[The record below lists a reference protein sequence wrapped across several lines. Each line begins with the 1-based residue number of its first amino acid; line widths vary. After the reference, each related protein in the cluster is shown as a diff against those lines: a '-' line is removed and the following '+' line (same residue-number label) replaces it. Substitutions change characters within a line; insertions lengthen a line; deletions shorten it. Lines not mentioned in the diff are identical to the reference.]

1 MMTLL
6 CFLADN
12 LLLFPLIFLMF
23 HLQALWDA
31 KTRRGVVGR
40 YQSQRLARCVR
51 RSPEN
56 VGRELFLIHCAS
68 MGEFE
73 HIKPFLRQLREK
85 RPESRTVVMFFSP
98 SGYENVRDVP
108 GVDLFLYAP
117 FDWWLPVW
125 RLFRTLRPRALM
137 IAKYD
142 AWPNQVWVAKWLGI
156 PCFLINAQLY
166 ETSSRLRWPA
176 RQVLPVIYRR
186 FDRILCTS
194 ETDKQNYARLA
205 PPSCITVVGDTKYDQ
220 VIFRSEESR
229 KKAVLPAGFYREK
242 LVFVAGSTWPED
254 EAQLIPAIK
263 SLWEKHRE
271 LRVIICPHE
280 PGEAHLAQLE
290 VQLDPLP
297 VVRYS
302 RLDES
307 APAAVVLIDQIGL
320 LANLYSVAAV
330 AYVGGSFKQNVHN
343 VLEPAVYSI
352 PVLFGPVNQKSHE
365 AQLLRQSGGGIE
377 VASGEEILRLL
388 DQFFSDEAVRR
399 QVGKAARDLVESR
412 RGATERTVQAILTL
426 LEITPPPE

>member
-1 MMTLL
+1 MTLL
-6 CFLADN
+6 CILVYN
-12 LLLFPLIFLMF
+12 LLLFPLIFAMF
-23 HLQALWDA
+23 HIQALWDS

-40 YQSQRLARCVR
+40 YQSQRLARRFR
-51 RSPEN
+51 RLPEN
-56 VGRELFLIHCAS
+56 AARELFLIHCAS

-73 HIKPFLRQLREK
+73 HIKPFLRKLREK

-98 SGYENVRDVP
+98 SGYENVREVP

-117 FDWWLPVW
+117 FDGWLPVW
-125 RLFRTLRPRALM
+125 RLFRTLRPRTLI

-142 AWPNQVWVAKWLGI
+142 AWPNQIWMANWMGI
-156 PCFLINAQLY
+156 PRFLINAQLY
-166 ETSSRLRWPA
+166 ATSSRLRWPA
-176 RQVLPVIYRR
+176 RWVLPTIYRR

-194 ETDKQNYARLA
+194 ETDRQNYAHLA
-205 PPSCITVVGDTKYDQ
+205 LSSCITVVGDTKYDQ

-229 KKAVLPAGFYREK
+229 KKAVLPPEFYRGK
-242 LVFVAGSTWPED
+242 PVFVAGSTWPED

-280 PGEAHLAQLE
+280 PGETHLAQLE
-290 VQLDPLP
+290 VQLHPLP

-302 RLDES
+302 RLNPS

-330 AYVGGSFKQNVHN
+330 AYVGGGFKQNVHN
-343 VLEPAVYSI
+343 VLEPAVYGI

-365 AQLLRQSGGGIE
+365 AQLLRQSGGGVE
-377 VASGEEILRLL
+377 VASGEEILQRL

-399 QVGKAARDLVESR
+399 QVGKAARDLVESH
-412 RGATERTVQAILTL
+412 RGATERTVQAILAL
-426 LEITPPPE
+426 LDTAPPLE